1 VHHPEHPHFL
11 EEDWF
16 FEAMTESYLP
26 LLMELDHLVHD
37 GVDFRLTMT
46 LSPTLLS
53 MMSDPLLIGRYRE
66 HLDRLVALAERE
78 VERTSRELPSLRPL
92 AAAYR
97 EDFERVRHTFR
108 KTYRSDIIAA
118 FRQHRDTGRLEVLT
132 SSATHAFLPLLEPV
146 PEAVRAQV
154 LEGAATTCRLVGAT
168 AKGMWLPEC
177 AYQPGHEVFLKEA
190 GVGFSFLEAHGVT
203 HAHPRPTRGV
213 LAPIVSPGGIVF
225 FGRDH
230 ESSRQVWSA
239 DTGYPGDPV
248 YREFYRDIGWELPMA
263 DLGDVLRDGL
273 RRNVGIK
280 YHRVTGKVPLS
291 AKEPYD
297 RRAARA
303 RAAVH
308 AVDFVQHRQAQA
320 GAASLDRPPIV
331 VSPYDAELFG
341 HWWYEGPQFLSSVFR
356 RLSEQDAIR
365 AITPLEYLE
374 RHPDCEVAQPPL
386 SSWGAKGY
394 GEVWLNPNNDWIYPH
409 LDMAA
414 ERMIELAARFETPA
428 AVERRALNQA
438 ARELMLAQAS
448 DWPFI
453 MTTGTAVDYAKRRV
467 RDHIA
472 RFTYLYEGLTGGGGL
487 DEAVISDFETRDS
500 LFPDLDYRT
509 YRRL

>member
-1 VHHPEHPHFL
+1 
-11 EEDWF
+11 
-16 FEAMTESYLP
+16 MTESYLP
-26 LLMELDHLVHD
+26 LLMELDCLVRD

-53 MMSDPLLIGRYRE
+53 MMSDPLLIGRYHE

-78 VERTSRELPSLRPL
+78 VERTSRELPAIAPL

-97 EDFERVRHTFR
+97 GDFAEARRTFR
-108 KTYRSDIIAA
+108 ETYRSDIIAA

-132 SSATHAFLPLLEPV
+132 SSATHAFLPLLDLV

-154 LEGAATTCRLVGAT
+154 LEGAATTRRLVGAT

-190 GVGFSFLEAHGVT
+190 GVGFSFLEAHGIT

-213 LAPIVSPGGIVF
+213 LAPIVSCGGIVF

-263 DLGDVLRDGL
+263 DLGDFLRDGL

-280 YHRVTGKVPLS
+280 YHRVTGKVPLA
-291 AKEPYD
+291 AKQPYD
-297 RRAARA
+297 RLAARA
-303 RAAVH
+303 RSAVH
-308 AVDFVQHRQAQA
+308 AEDFVRHRQEQA
-320 GAASLDRPPIV
+320 EAASLDRPPIV

-341 HWWYEGPQFLSSVFR
+341 HWWYEGPQFLSAVFR

-365 AITPLEYLE
+365 AVTPLEYLE
-374 RHPDCEVAQPPL
+374 RHPECEVAQPPL

-394 GEVWLNPNNDWIYPH
+394 GEVWLNPSNDWIYPH
-409 LDMAA
+409 LDVAA
-414 ERMIELAARFETPA
+414 ERMVELAARFEAPA
-428 AVERRALNQA
+428 AVEQRALNQA

-487 DEAVISDFETRDS
+487 DEAVIADFETRDN